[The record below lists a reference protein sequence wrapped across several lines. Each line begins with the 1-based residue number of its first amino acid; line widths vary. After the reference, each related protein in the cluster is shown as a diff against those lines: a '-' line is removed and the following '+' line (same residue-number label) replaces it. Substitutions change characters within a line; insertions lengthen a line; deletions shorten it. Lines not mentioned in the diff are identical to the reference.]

1 MIEVYIDNYDD
12 PEQVEN
18 TVKEYCVEIEH
29 AENITCVTTS
39 EEMVSA
45 IEALNLKIL
54 CVRGASDG
62 KSNLGTARRFA
73 IGT

>member
-29 AENITCVTTS
+29 AENITCVTIRD
-39 EEMVSA
+39 ELMGA
-45 IEALNLKIL
+45 LEALDLKIL
-54 CVRGASDG
+54 YKRG
-62 KSNLGTARRFA
+62 K
-73 IGT
+73 